1 MVQYLDYSVWQ
12 RQWLESGEGAR
23 QLAYWQARLGCCL
36 TYSRDLFDEPRI
48 ARMAEHWQQL
58 LAGLL
63 DNPQQRLCE
72 LPMLSSAE
80 QQVLA
85 GQLQGEQDLALDQTV
100 HGLFAAQA
108 ARTLHA
114 GALTFAGRHM
124 TLSLIHI

>member
-1 MVQYLDYSVWQ
+1 NDASATKFDLYLEVTD
-12 RQWLESGEGAR
+12 LDG
-23 QLAYWQARLGCCL
+23 RLGCCL

-58 LAGLL
+58 LVSLL

-85 GQLQGEQDLALDQTV
+85 GQLQGEQDFDLDQTL

-108 ARTLHA
+108 A
-114 GALTFAGRHM
+114 
-124 TLSLIHI
+124 